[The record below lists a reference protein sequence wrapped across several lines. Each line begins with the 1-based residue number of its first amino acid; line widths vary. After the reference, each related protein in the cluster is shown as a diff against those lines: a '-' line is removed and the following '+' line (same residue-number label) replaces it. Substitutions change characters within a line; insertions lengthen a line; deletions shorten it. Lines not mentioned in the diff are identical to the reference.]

1 MPNKLLLAIL
11 LLVYSSVIYYYVQDS
26 CMQKEW
32 CGQDMDQYMDYSNS
46 LLSGNGYSAQKVS
59 NLYFLPPKEGQY
71 IPETM
76 RLPAFSLLLTA
87 GRTIYSESTLLVIYN
102 IAFIFLIHAY
112 SYKLFLLFFK
122 KDALFPLLLIL
133 LSPSLLFY
141 TTRMGNVDL
150 FSYAMVTGF
159 VYYAVLLYKKEMSR
173 KIIFLTFF
181 FGVGAIFSRQNTL
194 LFILPVLL
202 FPLLPLIKKRKL
214 DRYSRVFLGL
224 VVSFVI
230 LLVVWVGRNYTI
242 TKSLAISTASESQ
255 LLNEYTY
262 FSLFPN
268 AETNKLVAWI
278 HIDKAGEKYMQD
290 QLKKNVPVGVAYVT
304 FNKEI
309 AKRTREYMLTHP
321 KLVLNQFRISIA
333 SLFLDPTF
341 QWNKNDVMGF
351 LKLLEKPLNTIILLG
366 FIISPALCIK
376 QFRRE
381 SIFIPLWIGS
391 ITYVL
396 FSAFYHG
403 TVIGNRGILPLY
415 TIIILLAFNVTISIR
430 DIYLSKGNK

>member
-1 MPNKLLLAIL
+1 MPSKLLLAIF
-11 LLVYSSVIYYYVQDS
+11 LLVYSSVIYYYIQNS

-59 NLYFLPPKEGQY
+59 NLYFLPPKDEQY

-76 RLPAFSLLLTA
+76 RLPAFSLLLTV
-87 GRTIYSESTLLVIYN
+87 GRMMYSESTLLVIYN
-102 IAFIFLIHAY
+102 IAFISLILAY

-122 KDALFPLLLIL
+122 KDALFPLLLIM

-159 VYYAVLLYKKEMSR
+159 VYYTVLLYKKEISK
-173 KIIFLTFF
+173 KIIFLAFL
-181 FGVGAIFSRQNTL
+181 FGIGAIFSRQNTL

-202 FPLLPLIKKRKL
+202 FPLLPHIKKRKL
-214 DRYSRVFLGL
+214 DQYSKVFLGL
-224 VVSFVI
+224 LVSFVI
-230 LLVVWVGRNYTI
+230 LLGIWIGRNYTI
-242 TKSLAISTASESQ
+242 TKSLTISTASDSQ

-278 HIDKAGEKYMQD
+278 QKDKAGEKYMEE
-290 QLKKNVPVGVAYVT
+290 QLKKNVPVGIAYVT

-309 AKRTREYMLTHP
+309 AKRTREYIFTHP
-321 KLVLNQFRISIA
+321 KIVLNQFRLSIA

-341 QWNKNDVMGF
+341 QWDKNDVMGF

-376 QFRRE
+376 QFKKE

-391 ITYVL
+391 VIYVL

-403 TVIGNRGILPLY
+403 TVVGNRGILPLY
-415 TIIILLAFNVTISIR
+415 TIVILLAFNVAIAVQN
-430 DIYLSKGNK
+430 IYFSKNNK